1 MNMNLTRRDFAL
13 GGAALALAGACAPP
27 ATGSSRPVRLI
38 LTPCSLGLRPK
49 ADGSEPGAW
58 RAPAALVEA
67 GLAARVQASETIELA
82 RPTYRHDAQPGTRIR
97 NGQTLRRF
105 LLELGDRVHEAIGA
119 DRFPL
124 VVGGDCSVLLGCLHG
139 ARRAGGRGLVHVDG
153 HSDFF
158 HPGNYDSAARLG
170 SVAGMDLALATG
182 RGEALLAR
190 WPGVDGP
197 LVADADTIQIG
208 ERNALDA
215 DYDSF
220 YGDIVRTGI
229 TRLIIQEVQRIGI
242 DETVRRTLAR
252 MESRGIDRAWLHVD
266 LDVLDAAVMPAV
278 DSPGSPG
285 FDFAQFGALLA
296 GLKRSGRFTGAAVAI
311 YDPELDPDGRH
322 GRGIVAMLGQ
332 SFGGTS

>member
-1 MNMNLTRRDFAL
+1 MTAILNRRSFAL
-13 GGAALALAGACAPP
+13 GAGAFALAGACAPP
-27 ATGSSRPVRLI
+27 SPAAARPVRLI
-38 LTPCSLGLRPK
+38 LAPCSLGLRPNG
-49 ADGSEPGAW
+49 DGSEPGAW

-67 GLAARVQASETIELA
+67 GLAARVGA
-82 RPTYRHDAQPGTRIR
+82 RGTVALERPAYRHDAQPGTRIR

-105 LLELGDRVHEAIGA
+105 LLALGDQVGAAIGA
-119 DRFPL
+119 GHFPR

-182 RGEALLAR
+182 RGEPLLAR
-190 WPGVDGP
+190 WPGVEGP
-197 LVADADTIQIG
+197 LVADEDAIQIG

-215 DYDSF
+215 NYDRF

-229 TRLIIQEVQRIGI
+229 TRMIIQDVLRIGM

-252 MESRGIDRAWLHVD
+252 LAARGIDRAWLHVD
-266 LDVLDAAVMPAV
+266 LDVLDAAAMPAV

-285 FDFAQFGALLA
+285 FDFAQLGALLK
-296 GLKRSGRFTGAAVAI
+296 GLKTSGRFLGLAVAI
-311 YDPELDPDGRH
+311 YDPERDPDRRH
-322 GRGIVAMLGQ
+322 ARGIVAMLGEA
-332 SFGGTS
+332 FA